1 MILNNDPAL
10 IVREYRNDNTERTHR
25 VLAWTAKAEPL
36 IVGLHGLEVPKFR
49 AWALDDEAM
58 DRDDTERRVRRALA
72 GDRVGVRK

>member
-1 MILNNDPAL
+1 MTNDIDSAL
-10 IVREYRNDNTERTHR
+10 VVREYRDDGTERVHR

-36 IVGLHGLEVPKFR
+36 IVGLHGLEVPPFP

-72 GDRVGVRK
+72 EGKVRQ